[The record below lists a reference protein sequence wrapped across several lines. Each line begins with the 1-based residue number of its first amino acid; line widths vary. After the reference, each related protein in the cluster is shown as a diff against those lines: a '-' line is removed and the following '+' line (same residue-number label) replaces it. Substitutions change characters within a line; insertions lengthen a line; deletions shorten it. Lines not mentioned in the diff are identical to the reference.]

1 MLTHRAWLVVVLVL
15 LQLSCGGRNVPV
27 LDAATDGIPQQPDS
41 GSGPDNGLKKDMP
54 STDARVNHSLYAAFF
69 VHQLFADCMPSVP
82 PDPVSLTGHAE
93 FLNNGSIPVGP
104 IQFTGAKIV
113 ALTGEVLYTFDVKPI
128 ASFVIKPGEG
138 LSPQVEKVADSLK
151 PAGACSLC
159 GTSIRVTL
167 GYTGAGIPAG
177 ATITSA
183 DVALSCAY

>member
-15 LQLSCGGRNVPV
+15 LLSCGGRNVPV
-27 LDAATDGIPQQPDS
+27 LDAAADGIPQQPDNGG
-41 GSGPDNGLKKDMP
+41 GSDNGLKKDLP
-54 STDARVNHSLYAAFF
+54 PTDAQGNPSLYAAFF
-69 VHQLFADCMPSVP
+69 VHQFFADCMPSVP

-93 FLNNGSIPVGP
+93 FLNNGSIAVGP
-104 IQFTGAKIV
+104 IQFSGGKIV

-138 LSPQVEKVADSLK
+138 LSPQVEKVVDSLK

-177 ATITSA
+177 ATVTSA